1 MPPNS
6 FTPNSPT
13 LQVLTVIQFLQLA
26 QPFHS
31 PLWITPIPQMGDLEN
46 ITTQLQNWG
55 FPDDHPLTLI
65 TDPTG
70 SAPQSHPVNLG
81 AWRELVKPDYFPCS
95 LYLPALPDPTWAAL
109 QGLIGVV
116 AQLRN
121 PDGGCPWDLAQT
133 PSSLMPYVIEEA
145 YEVVD
150 ALRQGDPTLIA
161 DELGDLLLQVVL
173 QAQIASETGQFSLKE
188 VAEGIQAKLI
198 RRHPHVF
205 GALEVTDVEE
215 VHRNWEQIKAAERGE
230 SVEVPPPL
238 SQKLQRY
245 ARTMPPMLASLKIS
259 AKASGVGLDWPD
271 IDGVWAKFAEELAE
285 FKAALAT
292 PDRDDQQ
299 AELGDLLFTVITLA
313 RWYELDP
320 TAGLQGTLARF
331 VQRLEQIEAQ
341 IQRPLETYSLEELER
356 FWQQAKVKLGQ

>member
-1 MPPNS
+1 MDRPPLQ
-6 FTPNSPT
+6 PASPSSPLRVTT
-13 LQVLTVIQFLQLA
+13 LGQFL
-26 QPFHS
+26 
-31 PLWITPIPQMGDLEN
+31 PLNRPENPPLITPVMVVDIQQPE
-46 ITTQLQNWG
+46 QLQQLLSQLQTWE
-55 FPDDHPLTLI
+55 FSPDHALTLI
-65 TDPTG
+65 SGAESRHFT
-70 SAPQSHPVNLG
+70 LG
-81 AWRELVKPDYFPCS
+81 QAIPPDISFPCN
-95 LYLPALPDPTWAAL
+95 LYCPAPVDSTWSAL
-109 QGLIGVV
+109 QGLISVV

-133 PSSLMPYVIEEA
+133 PTSLMPYVIEEA

-150 ALRQGDPTLIA
+150 ALRQGDPSLIA

-173 QAQIASETGQFSLKE
+173 QAQIASETQQFSLKD
-188 VAEGIQAKLI
+188 VAAGIQAKLI

-205 GALEVTDVEE
+205 GSLQVADVDE

-230 SVEVPPPL
+230 SAEAPPPL

-259 AKASGVGLDWPD
+259 AKASTVGLDWPD

-285 FKAALAT
+285 FKAALQT
-292 PDRDDQQ
+292 DDRDHQQ
-299 AELGDLLFTVITLA
+299 AELGDLLFTVVTLA
-313 RWYELDP
+313 RWYNLDP

-341 IQRPLETYSLEELER
+341 INRPLESYSLEELEQ
-356 FWQQAKVKLGQ
+356 FWQWAKAKLGQ

>member
-1 MPPNS
+1 MYRPLSHLTSLP
-6 FTPNSPT
+6 SPI
-13 LQVLTVIQFLQLA
+13 QVKTFGQFLQLNLLGNTPVLVVDIQ
-26 QPFHS
+26 QPEQ
-31 PLWITPIPQMGDLEN
+31 LQQLL
-46 ITTQLQNWG
+46 TQLHTWDFSSNYAV
-55 FPDDHPLTLI
+55 TLI
-65 TDPTG
+65 SGVQARHFTLQDADPADI
-70 SAPQSHPVNLG
+70 S
-81 AWRELVKPDYFPCS
+81 FPCN
-95 LYLPALPDPTWAAL
+95 LYLPTPPDPTWSAL
-109 QGLIGVV
+109 QGLIAVV

-133 PSSLMPYVIEEA
+133 PTSLMPYVIEEA

-150 ALRQGDPTLIA
+150 ALRQGDPKLIA

-259 AKASGVGLDWPD
+259 AKASRVGLDWPD

-285 FKAALAT
+285 FQAALAT
-292 PDRDDQQ
+292 PDRDHQQ

-320 TAGLQGTLARF
+320 TAGLQGTLSRF